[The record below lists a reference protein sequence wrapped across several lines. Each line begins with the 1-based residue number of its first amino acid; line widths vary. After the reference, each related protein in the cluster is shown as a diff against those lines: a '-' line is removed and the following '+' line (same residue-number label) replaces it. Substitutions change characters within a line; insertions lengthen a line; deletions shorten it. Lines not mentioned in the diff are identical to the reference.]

1 MRPVEKKKPDEAI
14 KCLTSLGETKTVVI
28 QHEYDP
34 YRDAVEPLSANIGLF
49 CSYCEE
55 PRAIGDKGKAGP
67 GVPGTI
73 FCLRAVS
80 VIQAKGIQS
89 AMRQTRIFLILT
101 TLSWISYMM
110 RQAE

>member
-1 MRPVEKKKPDEAI
+1 MRPVEKKKPGEAI

-55 PRAIGDKGKAGP
+55 PGR
-67 GVPGTI
+67 
-73 FCLRAVS
+73 
-80 VIQAKGIQS
+80 
-89 AMRQTRIFLILT
+89 
-101 TLSWISYMM
+101 
-110 RQAE
+110 